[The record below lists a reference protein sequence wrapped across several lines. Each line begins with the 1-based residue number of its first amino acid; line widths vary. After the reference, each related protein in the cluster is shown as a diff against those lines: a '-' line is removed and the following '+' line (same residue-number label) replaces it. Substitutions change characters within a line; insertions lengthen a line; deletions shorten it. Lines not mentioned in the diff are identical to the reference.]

1 MTRPYLAIPLLSLI
15 FRSGGYIN
23 TTPSREEEG
32 VVVPFHALTI
42 NVLTKDEEEVRNA
55 CLVVYLC
62 PPDFKLD
69 NWSIVEIHIAHKLT
83 K

>member
-1 MTRPYLAIPLLSLI
+1 MTKPYLAFSPLSLT
-15 FRSGGYIN
+15 FRSKGYIN
-23 TTPSREEEG
+23 TTPTQEEEG

-42 NVLTKDEEEVRNA
+42 NILTEDEKEVRNA
-55 CLVVYLC
+55 CLVVYPC

-69 NWSIVEIHIAHKLT
+69 NWSIVEIPIARKLV